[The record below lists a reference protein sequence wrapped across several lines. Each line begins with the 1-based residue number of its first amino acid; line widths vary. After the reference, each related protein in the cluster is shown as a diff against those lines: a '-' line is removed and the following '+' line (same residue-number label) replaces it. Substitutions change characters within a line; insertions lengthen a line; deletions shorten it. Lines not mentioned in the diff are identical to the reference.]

1 MKAGKMTNEE
11 LAHNLHAT
19 IPFLTKEAR
28 HVTDADEIMREATTR
43 LLNQGEIAVKDAEIA
58 RLRALVEELAD
69 ALDAAVP
76 DNADCVD
83 TKALCQGGCMP
94 NGICRQDT
102 IRALVARARIVI
114 RKDKTNDAY

>member
-28 HVTDADEIMREATTR
+28 HVTDADEIMREAATR

-58 RLRALVEELAD
+58 RLRALVKELAD
-69 ALDAAVP
+69 ELSKFHAWEEA
-76 DNADCVD
+76 
-83 TKALCQGGCMP
+83 
-94 NGICRQDT
+94 
-102 IRALVARARIVI
+102 RALVARAMEVI
-114 RKDKTNDAY
+114 NTISQPNRGARRNAETTEAIDPPHSAVRKG

>member
-28 HVTDADEIMREATTR
+28 HVTDADEIMREAATR

-58 RLRALVEELAD
+58 RLRALVKELSNVAEMFVSCK
-69 ALDAAVP
+69 AT
-76 DNADCVD
+76 DCEIACGD
-83 TKALCQGGCMP
+83 IKENC
-94 NGICRQDT
+94 IHKKT
-102 IRALVARARIVI
+102 IELVAKAREVI
-114 RKDKTNDAY
+114 GGAE